1 MIEKKVLTP
10 KYDEVEKKLGYK
22 FSNRELLETA
32 LTHTTHANTYGG
44 ESNQR
49 LEFLG
54 DAVLGVVVAEFLY
67 RNFSEREGV
76 LSKMRS
82 RLVDEENLSK
92 LIDKMGL
99 KTHLRVSEGSA
110 HELQNLHSVK
120 ADLFEAI
127 LGAIFLDSN
136 FHTASG
142 WCLNKLGIDKN
153 NAKKKIVATKDY
165 KSLLQEAMQQQGKKV
180 VYKLIKQEGK
190 PHEREYTIQISVDG
204 VLGATATN
212 TSKKLAEMEV
222 AKKTLKDK
230 GLLWVLKDWKL
241 VVLNHLQTN

>member
-1 MIEKKVLTP
+1 MIEKTKLTP
-10 KYDEVEKKLGYK
+10 NFAEIEKKLGYQ
-22 FSNRELLETA
+22 FSDKSLLETA
-32 LTHTTHANTYGG
+32 LTHTTYANTIGG

-54 DAVLGVVVAEFLY
+54 DAVLGVTVAEFLY
-67 RNFSEREGV
+67 RNFNDREGV

-82 RLVDEENLSK
+82 NLVDEENLSK
-92 LIDKMGL
+92 LIDKMKL
-99 KTHLRVSEGSA
+99 KTYLRVAEGSSN
-110 HELQNLHSVK
+110 ELQNLHTVK

-136 FHTASG
+136 FHTACG

-165 KSLLQEAMQQQGKKV
+165 KSMLQEVMQHEGKKIA
-180 VYKLIKQEGK
+180 YKLIKQEGK
-190 PHEREYTIQISVDG
+190 PHEREYTIQIVING
-204 VLGATATN
+204 EAGATAVS
-212 TSKKLAEMEV
+212 TSKKVAEMEV

-230 GLLWVLKDWKL
+230 GII
-241 VVLNHLQTN
+241 

>member
-1 MIEKKVLTP
+1 MIEKTKLTP
-10 KYDEVEKKLGYK
+10 PFAEIEKKLGYQ
-22 FSNRELLETA
+22 FSNKELLETA
-32 LTHTTHANTYGG
+32 LTHTTFANTYGG

-54 DAVLGVVVAEFLY
+54 DSVLGVAVAEFLY
-67 RNFSEREGV
+67 KNFNEREGA

-82 RLVDEENLSK
+82 HLVDEENLSK
-92 LIDKMGL
+92 VIDKMHL
-99 KTHLRVSEGSA
+99 KQYLKVADGETSE
-110 HELQNLHSVK
+110 LKNLHSVK

-136 FHTASG
+136 FHTACG

-165 KSLLQEAMQQQGKKV
+165 KSMLQEAMQHQGKKV
-180 VYKLIKQEGK
+180 SYKLIKQEGK
-190 PHEREYTIQISVDG
+190 PHEREYTIQIVIDKE
-204 VLGATATN
+204 LGAVATS
-212 TSKKLAEMEV
+212 TSKKVAEMEV

-230 GLLWVLKDWKL
+230 GLI
-241 VVLNHLQTN
+241 